1 MAHSSPQQIQGKKHM
16 IITDETITNYVKAIT
31 NPNTQKTYRLSLNK
45 FHSYLQDNNIHDIN
59 PENINQVIHDYK
71 AYLNNRNLKA
81 ITINQ
86 HLIILKTFIN
96 EYSMLSYDKDLKLI
110 KTEKR
115 KPNYLTTQQIQIALN
130 YTEDKTDELIIKL
143 LTSTGLRIHEALNI
157 TKKQLENT
165 DETGNAIIT
174 IIGKN
179 TKRRLIVIPNKL
191 TRQLERYSKEHKK
204 YIFESDRKESE
215 PLTSRSIQRRFKRL
229 AAKIDKKENTTLYS
243 ENLKPHNLRH
253 SFAIQALKTN
263 EINYVKE
270 FLGHENIATTQI
282 YTNLKE
288 KDVMERFKKLETI

>member
-1 MAHSSPQQIQGKKHM
+1 MLINQ
-16 IITDETITNYVKAIT
+16 ETINKYTGGIT
-31 NPNTQKTYRLSLNK
+31 NPNTRKTYRLSLKK

-59 PENINQVIHDYK
+59 QENINQIIHDYK
-71 AYLNNRNLKA
+71 AYLNNKNLKA

-96 EYSMLSYDKDLKLI
+96 EYTQLSYDKDLKLI
-110 KTEKR
+110 KIPR
-115 KPNYLTTQQIQIALN
+115 KKPHYLTTQQIQTALN

-157 TKKQLENT
+157 TKNELENT

-179 TKRRLIVIPNKL
+179 TKTRLIVIPGKL
-191 TRQLERYSKEHKK
+191 TRQLKRYSQDHKK
-204 YIFESDRKESE
+204 YIFESDRKESQ
-215 PLTSRSIQRRFKRL
+215 PLTSRSIQRRFQKL
-229 AAKIDKKENTTLYS
+229 ATRIDKEENTTIYS

-253 SFAIQALKTN
+253 SFAIQALKNN

-288 KDVMERFKKLETI
+288 KDVMERFKKLENNLI

>member
-1 MAHSSPQQIQGKKHM
+1 MLINK
-16 IITDETITNYVKAIT
+16 ETIINYVNGIT
-31 NPNTQKTYRLSLNK
+31 NPNTRKTYRLSLKK

-59 PENINQVIHDYK
+59 QENINQIIHDYK
-71 AYLNNRNLKA
+71 AYLNNKNLKA

-96 EYSMLSYDKDLKLI
+96 EYTKLSYDKDLKLI
-110 KTEKR
+110 KTPR
-115 KPNYLTTQQIQIALN
+115 KKPHYLTTQQIQTALN

-157 TKKQLENT
+157 TKKQLQNT

-179 TKRRLIVIPNKL
+179 TKRRLIVIPSKL
-191 TRQLERYSKEHKK
+191 TRQLRKYSQDHKK
-204 YIFESDRKESE
+204 YIFESSRKESE
-215 PLTSRSIQRRFKRL
+215 PLTSRSIQRRFQRL
-229 AAKIDKKENTTLYS
+229 AAKIDKEENTPVYS

-253 SFAIQALKTN
+253 TFAIEALKTN

-282 YTNLKE
+282 NTNLKE
-288 KDVMERFKKLETI
+288 KDVMERFKKLGSI

>member
-1 MAHSSPQQIQGKKHM
+1 MLINK
-16 IITDETITNYVKAIT
+16 ENITNYVNGIT
-31 NPNTQKTYRLSLNK
+31 NPNTRKTYRLSLNK
-45 FHSYLQDNNIHDIN
+45 FHNYLQDNNIHDIN
-59 PENINQVIHDYK
+59 QDNLNQVIHDYK
-71 AYLNNRNLKA
+71 AYLNNKNLKA

-96 EYSMLSYDKDLKLI
+96 EYTKLSYDKDLKLI
-110 KTEKR
+110 KTDKR

-143 LTSTGLRIHEALNI
+143 LTSTGLRIHEALNL

-179 TKRRLIVIPNKL
+179 TKRRLIVIPFKL
-191 TRQLERYSKEHKK
+191 TKQLRRYSQNHKK
-204 YIFESDRKESE
+204 YIFESNRKESE
-215 PLTSRSIQRRFKRL
+215 PLSSRLIQRRFKKL

-270 FLGHENIATTQI
+270 FLGHENIQTTQI

-288 KDVMERFKKLETI
+288 KEVVDRFKKLKTI

>member
-1 MAHSSPQQIQGKKHM
+1 MS
-16 IITDETITNYVKAIT
+16 
-31 NPNTQKTYRLSLNK
+31 K
-45 FHSYLQDNNIHDIN
+45 FSNYLQDNNIHEIN
-59 PENINQVIHDYK
+59 QENINQVIHDYK
-71 AYLNNRNLKA
+71 AYLNNKNLKA

-96 EYSMLSYDKDLKLI
+96 EYTQLSYDKDLKLL
-110 KTEKR
+110 KTDKR
-115 KPNYLTTQQIQIALN
+115 KPNYLTTQQIQTALS

-143 LTSTGLRIHEALNI
+143 LTSTGLRIHEALNL

-179 TKRRLIVIPNKL
+179 TKRRQIVIPNKL
-191 TRQLERYSKEHKK
+191 TRQLKRYSKDHKK
-204 YIFESDRKESE
+204 YIFESNRKELK
-215 PLTSRSIQRRFKRL
+215 PLTSRSIQRRLKRL
-229 AAKIDKKENTTLYS
+229 AAKIDKEENTTLYS

-253 SFAIQALKTN
+253 SFAIEALKTN

-270 FLGHENIATTQI
+270 FLGHENIQTTQI

-288 KDVMERFKKLETI
+288 KEVVERFKEIEII

>member
-1 MAHSSPQQIQGKKHM
+1 MLINQ
-16 IITDETITNYVKAIT
+16 ETINKYTGGIT
-31 NPNTQKTYRLSLNK
+31 NPNTRKTYRLSLKK

-59 PENINQVIHDYK
+59 QKNLNQVIHDYK
-71 AYLNNRNLKA
+71 AYLNNKNLKA

-96 EYSMLSYDKDLKLI
+96 EYTQLSYDKDLKLI
-110 KTEKR
+110 KIPR
-115 KPNYLTTQQIQIALN
+115 KKPHYLTTQQIQTALN

-157 TKKQLENT
+157 TKNELENT
-165 DETGNAIIT
+165 DEKENAIIT

-179 TKRRLIVIPNKL
+179 TKTRLIVIPGKL
-191 TRQLERYSKEHKK
+191 TRQLKRYSQDHKK
-204 YIFESDRKESE
+204 YIFESDRKESK
-215 PLTSRSIQRRFKRL
+215 PLTSRSIQRRFQKL
-229 AAKIDKKENTTLYS
+229 ATRIDKKENTTIYS

-253 SFAIQALKTN
+253 SFAIQALKNN

-288 KDVMERFKKLETI
+288 KDVMERFKKLENNLI

>member
-1 MAHSSPQQIQGKKHM
+1 MLINK
-16 IITDETITNYVKAIT
+16 ENITNYVNGIT
-31 NPNTQKTYRLSLNK
+31 NPNTRKTYRLSLNK
-45 FHSYLQDNNIHDIN
+45 FHNYLQDNNIHDIN
-59 PENINQVIHDYK
+59 QDNLNQVIHDYK
-71 AYLNNRNLKA
+71 AYLNNKNLKA

-96 EYSMLSYDKDLKLI
+96 EYTKLSYDKDLKLI
-110 KTEKR
+110 KTDKR

-143 LTSTGLRIHEALNI
+143 LTSTGLRIHEALNL

-179 TKRRLIVIPNKL
+179 TKRRLIVIPSKL
-191 TRQLERYSKEHKK
+191 TKQLRRYSQNHKK
-204 YIFESDRKESE
+204 YIFESNRKELE
-215 PLTSRSIQRRFKRL
+215 PLTSRTIQRRFKKL

-270 FLGHENIATTQI
+270 FLGHENIQTTQI

-288 KDVMERFKKLETI
+288 KEVVDRFKKLKTI

>member
-1 MAHSSPQQIQGKKHM
+1 MLINK
-16 IITDETITNYVKAIT
+16 ENITNYVNGIT
-31 NPNTQKTYRLSLNK
+31 NPNTRKTYRLSLNK
-45 FHSYLQDNNIHDIN
+45 FHNYLQDNNIHDIN
-59 PENINQVIHDYK
+59 QDNLNQVIHDYK
-71 AYLNNRNLKA
+71 AYLNNKNLKA

-96 EYSMLSYDKDLKLI
+96 DYTQLSYDKDLKLL

-115 KPNYLTTQQIQIALN
+115 KPKYLTPKQIQTALN
-130 YTEDKTDELIIKL
+130 YVDDKTDELIIKL

-179 TKRRLIVIPNKL
+179 TKRRLIVIPSKL
-191 TRQLERYSKEHKK
+191 TKQLRRYSQNHKK
-204 YIFESDRKESE
+204 YIFESNRKELE
-215 PLTSRSIQRRFKRL
+215 PLTSRTIQRRFKKL
-229 AAKIDKKENTTLYS
+229 AAKIDKKENTKIYS

-270 FLGHENIATTQI
+270 FLGHENIQTTQI

-288 KDVMERFKKLETI
+288 KEVVDRFKKLETI